1 MLPDCKTIY
10 NVMLCDVIHINKAI
24 NWTWIL
30 TTVSSTKERGN
41 SMKVKWAILSLILG
55 VFTLLSGCEPL
66 MVLDPKGPQA
76 RTTADV
82 IMISIWTMAFVVIAV
97 FVLFIVMLVK
107 YRASRQS
114 ENYEPPHIEGSKVI
128 ESIFVGIPIII
139 VIFLSI
145 ITVKSTYEVESIPEG
160 YENQKP
166 LVIYAASSNW
176 KWHFSYPE
184 ENIETV
190 NYLFIPTN
198 RPIEFRLYS
207 YGPISS
213 FWIPQL
219 GGQKYAMADMVN
231 KLNLAVDVPGEYGGR
246 NANFTGSGF
255 AEQSFNVTAMKQAE
269 YEKWVEEIKKTAKPL
284 TEEKFN
290 ELLKPSHL
298 GQLTY
303 TGTHLSFSP
312 PPEGHHKKEAAGT
325 QKDNNGD
332 EKQNPDGEME
342 QNDMDDMNH

>member
-1 MLPDCKTIY
+1 
-10 NVMLCDVIHINKAI
+10 
-24 NWTWIL
+24 
-30 TTVSSTKERGN
+30 
-41 SMKVKWAILSLILG
+41 MKVKWAIMTLILG

-66 MVLDPKGPQA
+66 MVLNPKGPQA

-107 YRASRQS
+107 YRASKQS
-114 ENYEPPHIEGSKVI
+114 VNYEPPHIEGSKII

-145 ITVKSTYEVESIPEG
+145 ITVKSTYEVESVPKG
-160 YENQKP
+160 YEQQEP
-166 LVIYAASSNW
+166 LIIYASSSNW

-198 RPIEFRLYS
+198 RPIEFRLYAF
-207 YGPISS
+207 GPISS

-219 GGQKYAMADMVN
+219 GGQKYAMSDMVN
-231 KLNLAVDVPGEYGGR
+231 KLNLAADVPGEYSGR
-246 NANFTGSGF
+246 NASFTGSGF
-255 AEQSFNVTAMKQAE
+255 AEQSFNVTAMEQEE
-269 YEKWVEEIKKTAKPL
+269 YDKWVEEIKATAEPL

-290 ELLKPSHL
+290 ELLKPGHL
-298 GQLTY
+298 GQSTY
-303 TGTHLSFSP
+303 KGTHLSFLP
-312 PPEGHHKKEAAGT
+312 PPEGHHKNGASEVEVMEENKMNESKGKSNEKID
-325 QKDNNGD
+325 QSNMDN
-332 EKQNPDGEME
+332 
-342 QNDMDDMNH
+342 MNH